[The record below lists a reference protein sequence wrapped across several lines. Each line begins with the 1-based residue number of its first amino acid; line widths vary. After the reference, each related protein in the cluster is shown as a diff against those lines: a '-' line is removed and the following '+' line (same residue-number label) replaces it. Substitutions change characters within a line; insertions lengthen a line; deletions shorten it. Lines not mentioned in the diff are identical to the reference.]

1 MAEIFLL
8 QIKEETLGL
17 TSQQHPLNFYINSHW
32 MILMRIWKFFKKKTD
47 YDINVNI
54 SVMGEKIYLISLLS
68 WTTSQVL
75 LTDQTTL

>member
-32 MILMRIWKFFKKKTD
+32 MILMRIWKFFKKKQMM
-47 YDINVNI
+47 IL
-54 SVMGEKIYLISLLS
+54 M
-68 WTTSQVL
+68 
-75 LTDQTTL
+75 